1 MTSPYK
7 KRKIKQDPD
16 FTCFKPAWVPRELL
30 KKNILEIDE
39 FEAIR
44 LTNLEGKSN
53 IDWAKSMNIS
63 SATFNRI
70 IKSAYYK
77 ITDSLVNGK
86 WIKII
91 NKNNTSKCE

>member
-1 MTSPYK
+1 MNSPYK
-7 KRKIKQDPD
+7 KRKIRKNPD
-16 FTCFKPAWVPRELL
+16 FTCFKPAWIPRELL
-30 KKNILEIDE
+30 EKNILEIDE

-70 IKSAYYK
+70 IKSAYRK
-77 ITDSLVNGK
+77 ITDSLVNWKG
-86 WIKII
+86 IKIM
-91 NKNNTSKCE
+91 NKNNNSKCD